1 MSKKCDDKELDA
13 KGLNY
18 LWKRIV
24 EFVTGVVPTKTS
36 QLVNDSGYVT
46 NFGEL
51 SPWQKAELKGE
62 KGDKGDPGTPGN
74 PGQEGPRGPQGPKG
88 DKGDTGAVG
97 PQGEQGVKGD
107 TGAGVPVGGFTGQVL
122 KKKSNSSFDTE
133 WADEEGGGGEQ
144 VQSDWNETDTGA
156 PSYIKNKPTIPAE
169 VTESTVA
176 GWGFTKNTGTYSK
189 PSTGI
194 PSTDMSSAVQT
205 SLGKADTAL
214 QSFTETDPTVPSW
227 AKASSKPSYTAS
239 EVGALPDD
247 TPLFSGDYDDLTN
260 KPTIPVVPTNVSAF
274 TNDAGYLTAH
284 QDISGKEDNVDI
296 VFANGTTLTAEVGK
310 YYTLSNV
317 GTLAITLP
325 TIAAG
330 TTKVQTVTFYIEAG
344 SSPAVT
350 FTSTHSII
358 YPKDYKIEVNGLYE
372 IGAAWNGIGWI
383 IGQLTL
389 EIPT

>member
-133 WADEEGGGGEQ
+133 WADEERGEQ

-156 PSYIKNKPTIPAE
+156 PAFIKNKPTIPDELKDLASDTTHRV
-169 VTESTVA
+169 VTDSEKAMWNSKQNYINDLGNIRA
-176 GWGFTKNTGTYSK
+176 GALKGATAYQK

-194 PSTDMSSAVQT
+194 PSTDMSSDVQT

-227 AKASSKPSYTAS
+227 AKASHKPFYTAS
-239 EVGALPDD
+239 EVGAVPTSRTVNGKALSSNISLDASDVGALPDD
-247 TPLFSGDYDDLTN
+247 T
-260 KPTIPVVPTNVSAF
+260 TIST
-274 TNDAGYLTAH
+274 
-284 QDISGKEDNVDI
+284 
-296 VFANGTTLTAEVGK
+296 
-310 YYTLSNV
+310 
-317 GTLAITLP
+317 ITF
-325 TIAAG
+325 I
-330 TTKVQTVTFYIEAG
+330 Q
-344 SSPAVT
+344 
-350 FTSTHSII
+350 
-358 YPKDYKIEVNGLYE
+358 
-372 IGAAWNGIGWI
+372 W
-383 IGQLTL
+383 
-389 EIPT
+389 